1 MSKIGGYQI
10 IDFGGV
16 DLDTITSQTEVNIKT
31 STKGLLS
38 GKRVVFSGLT
48 KSGVQLN
55 DFGVTVVDENKVYVL
70 GYVFTINKNNNIC
83 SVVKD
88 EDGDNAEP
96 SLMVFRGTIFE
107 SLGSEEL
114 IIVLE
119 QRVSEIFPEIL
130 GAVNAGKDVVVIT
143 TNSSES
149 WTAYFRL
156 CNIYSD
162 STAQFVS
169 EISAGSTTPKYK
181 YAIAM
186 VNEGTSNA
194 VRAKLIETISQGG

>member
-16 DLDTITSQTEVNIKT
+16 DLDDITTQTEVSIKT

-88 EDGDNAEP
+88 EDGDDVEP
-96 SLMVFRGTIFE
+96 SLIVFRGTMFD
-107 SLGSEEL
+107 SLGSSDL
-114 IIVLE
+114 TVVLE
-119 QRVSEIFPEIL
+119 QRVSETFPKIL
-130 GAVNAGKDVVVIT
+130 DAVNAGKDVVIIAKQ
-143 TNSSES
+143 SSES

-162 STAQFVS
+162 STAQFMS
-169 EISAGSTTPKYK
+169 EISTGSTTPKYK

-186 VNEGTSNA
+186 VNTGTSNA
-194 VRAKLIETISQGG
+194 VTAKLIETISQGG